1 MTTPVG
7 AATTSHEEYIPILIL
22 GGGPTGTIF

>member
-1 MTTPVG
+1 MTTPAG

-22 GGGPTGTIF
+22 GGGPTGGT